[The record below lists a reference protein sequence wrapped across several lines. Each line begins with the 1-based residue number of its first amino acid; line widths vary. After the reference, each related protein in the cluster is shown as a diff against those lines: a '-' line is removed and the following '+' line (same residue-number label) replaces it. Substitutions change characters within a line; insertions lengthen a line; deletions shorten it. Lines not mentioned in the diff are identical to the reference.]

1 MSGDF
6 TYVWDAA
13 LHGVPETLEHA
24 NQMFEHFHAVAREH
38 RTFEKLPKMA
48 AYTRALSDYYKQHD
62 LDRHNRP
69 EFEHIDR
76 GVLIIEEGLTF
87 GSAQHYH
94 AVQLAVAQ
102 GLVFFEVDA
111 DMAFL
116 PDGRVLPEEEQAR
129 WQQHGLLLAQEAS
142 KPADQVF
149 PGTEKE
155 LVKRLYNAMDS
166 FISKHAFVKSNDAFS
181 IVKKLSY
188 GELKSSIFLSVK
200 SMEVMVDIPFTI
212 RLNPLLDATYSGVY
226 WSKLPYVII
235 INMVDMLESVVK
247 EKSKNVIFY
256 SKIHRMEI
264 VNKDLDFLTYF
275 LRLLPDIYESFY
287 YKLQDTAWV
296 NQLVNHNNFHF
307 DAVIAHPDLRLIL
320 AAVNNDP
327 CFDQIVEEGR
337 KDKVLSFMQDK
348 ENPCPDEAA
357 AEQKY
362 AEYVEYVRNMKT
374 VPWQLEEILPE
385 YQVKRPEGLLLVH
398 ELDIKLK
405 ENEVYNT
412 GFTLHVDGVQQVF
425 IQFVTD
431 DDSDN
436 IGVHKKVTAEG
447 IHLTFENLAEASDL
461 ELPEPQLLGTTASGV
476 ELLMSFKI
484 NTKLEMNKPQRHIT
498 DDERGFSMSSIL
510 SGSVVYE
517 LRFHVFIKP

>member
-6 TYVWDAA
+6 TYVWDAE
-13 LHGVPETLEHA
+13 LHGVPETLEQA
-24 NQMFEHFHAVAREH
+24 NEMFEHFRAVAREN
-38 RTFEKLPKMA
+38 RTFEKLPKLI
-48 AYTRALSDYYKQHD
+48 AYTSALEDYYEQHE
-62 LDRHNRP
+62 LDRHNQP

-76 GVLIIEEGLTF
+76 GILIIEEGLTF

-102 GLVFFEVDA
+102 GLVYFEVDA

-116 PDGRVLPEEEQAR
+116 SNGRVLPESRQFA
-129 WQQHGLLLAQEAS
+129 WQQHGLRLAQEAS
-142 KPADQVF
+142 KPENQVF
-149 PGTEKE
+149 PSTEKE
-155 LVKRLYNAMDS
+155 LIKKLYNTMDD
-166 FISKHAFVKSNDAFS
+166 FISKHGFIKSKDAFS
-181 IVKKLSY
+181 IVKQLSY
-188 GELKSSIFLSVK
+188 GEIKSSIFLSVK
-200 SMEVMVDIPFTI
+200 PLNVMIDISFTI
-212 RLNPLLDATYSGVY
+212 RLKPLLDASYCEIY

-235 INMVDMLESVVK
+235 VNMVDMLENEIK
-247 EKSKNVIFY
+247 KSQNVMVY
-256 SKIHRMEI
+256 LNIHRMEVI
-264 VNKDLDFLTYF
+264 NRDLGFLIYF
-275 LRLLPDIYESFY
+275 LNLLPFVYERHY
-287 YKLQDTAWV
+287 CKLQDVAWV
-296 NQLVNHNNFHF
+296 NQLVNHNSLHF
-307 DAVIAHPDLRLIL
+307 GAVIAHPDLRLIL

-337 KDKVLSFMQDK
+337 KDKVRFFLKHK
-348 ENPCPDEAA
+348 ENPCPDEAT

-374 VPWQLEEILPE
+374 VPWQLEEIPPE

-398 ELDIKLK
+398 ELDVKLK

-425 IQFVTD
+425 IQFVTNE
-431 DDSDN
+431 DSDN

-476 ELLMSFKI
+476 ELLMLFKI
-484 NTKLEMNKPQRHIT
+484 NAKLEVNKPQRHID
-498 DDERGFSMSSIL
+498 DDEGGFSMSSIL
-510 SGSVVYE
+510 SASVVYD
-517 LRFHVFIKP
+517 LRFQVFIKP